1 MGGQGLPT
9 PFTSQ
14 FPSPHTQK
22 YLKHSFFHF
31 WAAAPKGSMTYAFTH
46 MGYFL
51 LLLFQNPTSRPKSQ
65 LQGPNSRLFSYA
77 VMEYYKREK
86 SYCRVNF
93 QTSVSVHLSICPT
106 FPFHW
111 PPWLKISS
119 LRSDFAPLSPQI
131 SPSKP
136 QIRPSRPQI
145 SPSRPR
151 SSP

>member
-1 MGGQGLPT
+1 
-9 PFTSQ
+9 
-14 FPSPHTQK
+14 
-22 YLKHSFFHF
+22 
-31 WAAAPKGSMTYAFTH
+31 MTYAFTH
-46 MGYFL
+46 MGNFL
-51 LLLFQNPTSRPKSQ
+51 LLLLLLLRTPSPPSLQAHISAWRPISQPRGPNHSLEAQIPLSRPKSQ